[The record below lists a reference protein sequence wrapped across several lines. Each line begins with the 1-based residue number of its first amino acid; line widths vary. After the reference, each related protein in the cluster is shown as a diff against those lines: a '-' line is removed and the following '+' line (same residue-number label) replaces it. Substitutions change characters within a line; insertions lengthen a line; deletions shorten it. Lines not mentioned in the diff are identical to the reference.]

1 MRFRAGPVL
10 VLALA
15 AASAVSQESGLAWTP
30 EPGRYSSAR
39 VQAVLPPGATGE
51 YRFQESGDGIWR
63 PLSGALELT
72 AFPREERT
80 YVLEVRGARGTERF
94 EGQARYV
101 IDRLPPPAP
110 VLSPPPG
117 SYEGPR
123 EIRLA
128 SEPGAAIYYSLEA
141 SNRPSRGFVP
151 FDPARPPAIDRPP
164 DGTRSWTLSAYAVDP
179 AGNPGP
185 IATARYVVE
194 PAPTGPRDPGVGDS
208 GNPPMGTGAE
218 AKHRIE
224 RKAPGSA
231 AVLFEV
237 AEGVRMY
244 AAVNPRD
251 PSDPAC
257 YVELPAPGGTAALE
271 LSAPAGWVGPL
282 AVYYALRED
291 GRLARAPEA
300 LEVRFT
306 FEDPGKAPPSPS
318 EPTVLYPPGTRTAL
332 VSWGPSPFRIEV
344 SVGTGSFSPY
354 SLPISLPLPEGAE
367 GVRIRYR
374 AVGPSGT
381 ASEERSLIL
390 AAPTRPGLPDISGLP
405 EGGRTARAVLPRSAP
420 GTVVRYEAATEGFP
434 PAVSA
439 SSPRLD
445 ESVSFAGEPGR
456 DVRYTL
462 RFRAFADPSPESAG
476 SDERFASF
484 TVDRSP
490 PTVPRLAA
498 GSLAGDTE
506 EDRVIAFEPGEG
518 TILFAAVESGSP
530 PEGKFQEYS
539 GPVTLEGSGDRPRA
553 YDVYAYATDE
563 AGNRSETL
571 GPVSVRIDRASVYVA
586 PWGSDS
592 AGGGPRNPL
601 ATVAAGVEAAAA
613 TGRRFVR
620 VQGDVDL
627 GGPIRARAE
636 VEILGAC
643 DDSWEP
649 VPGHRSAIG
658 ASGIPGPW
666 FIAQGATLILRNL
679 AVDVDAPGD
688 FTLAEIS
695 EGNLEASNLNV
706 RIRAGGELVVFR
718 ARDSIVD
725 LAGSDV
731 EISGAL
737 FARVLEAAGGGTR
750 IRDLGLRAEDS
761 LTYLT
766 AFSFAGG
773 TADLSRIRSQTRTSG
788 GFTFARGVGARIEIR
803 ESYLRSRGTGFSETF
818 RLESSRTA
826 LYTVSSDAECRGP
839 LTFASVEGGRTDIL
853 HSTFALRGGPLLFL
867 DLRSASLRLGNSIV
881 QDASG
886 EGVFLRTDEAPQK
899 GGVVRNALSGFRT
912 YVAGAGTAAT
922 VDALNRLAAP
932 PDGFNFQE
940 TFLESRDPGR
950 QGLPLLPPGSAGA
963 GGAYPLE
970 IPSGDSGLP
979 AIRKGDVGAFEV
991 EP

>member
-1 MRFRAGPVL
+1 MRLRAVPVL

-15 AASAVSQESGLAWTP
+15 AAAAVSQEPGLSWMP
-30 EPGRYSSAR
+30 EPGRYSSTR

-51 YRFQESGDGIWR
+51 YRFLESGDGIWR
-63 PLSGALELT
+63 PLTGALDLT

-80 YVLEVRGARGTERF
+80 YVLQVRGSRGAERF

-101 IDRLPPPAP
+101 IDQLPPAAPA
-110 VLSPPPG
+110 LSLPPG
-117 SYEGPR
+117 SYEGPM

-128 SEPGAAIYYSLEA
+128 SEPGAAVYYSLEA
-141 SNRPSRGFVP
+141 SDRPSRGFLP
-151 FDPARPPAIDRPP
+151 FDPARPPALDRPS
-164 DGTRSWTLSAYAVDP
+164 DGTRAWTLSAYAVDT

-194 PAPTGPRDPGVGDS
+194 PAPSGGRAPDAGESAPAPMDTGSEVR
-208 GNPPMGTGAE
+208 
-218 AKHRIE
+218 HRIE

-231 AVLFEV
+231 AVLFEPP
-237 AEGVRMY
+237 EGVRIF

-257 YVELPAPGGTAALE
+257 YAELPVSDGTAALE
-271 LSAPAGWVGPL
+271 LSAPAGWIGPL
-282 AVYYALRED
+282 SVYYASRED

-306 FEDPGKAPPSPS
+306 FQDPGKAPPAPS
-318 EPTVLYPPGTRTAL
+318 EPAVLYPPGTRTVL
-332 VSWGPSPFRIEV
+332 LTWESSPFRIEV
-344 SVGTGSFSPY
+344 SIGTEPFSPY
-354 SLPISLPLPEGAE
+354 SLPISLQLPEGSE

-374 AVGPSGT
+374 AVGPSGA
-381 ASEERSLIL
+381 ASEERSLTL
-390 AAPTRPGLPDISGLP
+390 AAPTRPGLPDIAGLP
-405 EGGRTARAVLPRSAP
+405 GEGRTNRAVRPRAAP
-420 GTVVRYEAATEGFP
+420 GTVVRYEAATDGFP
-434 PAVSA
+434 PAVTS
-439 SSPRLD
+439 SSPRL
-445 ESVSFAGEPGR
+445 EEGVEFAGEPGR

-462 RFRAFADPSPESAG
+462 RFRAFADPSPGAEG

-490 PTVPRLAA
+490 PPVPRLAA

-506 EDRVIAFEPGEG
+506 EDRIIAFEPGEG
-518 TILFAAVESGSP
+518 TVLFAAVESGNP
-530 PEGKFQEYS
+530 PEGDFVEYS

-601 ATVAAGVEAAAA
+601 ATLAAGVEAAAA
-613 TGRRFVR
+613 SGRRFVR
-620 VQGDVDL
+620 VQGDVGL
-627 GGPIRARAE
+627 GNPIHASAE
-636 VEILGAC
+636 VEILGGC

-649 VPGHRSAIG
+649 VPGRRSAVG

-666 FIAQGATLILRNL
+666 FIAQGAALILRNL
-679 AVDVDAPGD
+679 SLDADAPGD
-688 FTLAEIS
+688 FTLAEAS
-695 EGNLEASNLNV
+695 GGSLEASNLDL
-706 RIRAGGELVVFR
+706 RIRADGELVVFR
-718 ARDSIVD
+718 ARDSSLE
-725 LAGSDV
+725 LAAADIK
-731 EISGAL
+731 ISGAL
-737 FARVLEAAGGGTR
+737 FARILEAAGGTTR
-750 IRDLGLRAEDS
+750 VRDLGLSAEDS

-773 TADLSRIRSQTRTSG
+773 TAELSRIRSQTSTSG
-788 GFTFARGVGARIEIR
+788 GFTFARGVGTKLEIR
-803 ESYLRSRGTGFSETF
+803 DSYLRSRGTGFSEIF

-826 LYTVSSDAECRGP
+826 LYTVSADADSRGP

-853 HSTFALRGGPLLFL
+853 HSTFALRGGPLVFL
-867 DLRSASLRLGNSIV
+867 DLRSASFRLGNSIV
-881 QDASG
+881 QDSSG
-886 EGVFLRTDEAPQK
+886 EGVFLRTDEVPKK

-912 YVAGAGTAAT
+912 YVAGTGTAVT

-932 PDGFNFQE
+932 PDGLNFQE
-940 TFLESRDPGR
+940 TFLESRDPGSP
-950 QGLPLLPPGSAGA
+950 GLPLLPPGSAGA

-970 IPSGDSGLP
+970 IPPGDLDLP
-979 AIRKGDVGAFEV
+979 ALRRKDVGAIEA
-991 EP
+991 ER